1 MEEEE
6 VPRGDDPDDE
16 TEIDQSTDENQPPID
31 ELPQTGDSSPVPYYL
46 LGSFMAVTGLVALR
60 KRRRQN

>member
-1 MEEEE
+1 M
-6 VPRGDDPDDE
+6 
-16 TEIDQSTDENQPPID
+16 
-31 ELPQTGDSSPVPYYL
+31 PQTGDSSPVPYYL